1 MFIWALT
8 ATAAAVILIFILIY
22 VRIQI
27 KHTRRQL
34 EFMSENQTNM
44 RLTSSMP
51 GGEFNRLIDSINDI
65 VDTSKKI
72 QINSI
77 NAEKNLKEAIT
88 NISHD
93 IRTPLTSM
101 DGYFQLLAKS
111 DDMQEREH
119 YISII
124 RGRIES
130 LKDMLEELFTYTKLQ
145 NENLEL
151 ELEQTDFTK
160 TVIDTLFT
168 FYDEFKQRNLEPET
182 DIEESPLY
190 IFGNAE
196 AVRRTVQNLLK
207 NALEH
212 GGQTIGIVLKKA
224 DNQAVLT
231 CFNDIS
237 EPDNIDMSQIFTR
250 FYKAD
255 SARTSSSTG
264 LGLAIAKGLTEKSG
278 GQITAN
284 LENNIFSVTVT
295 YPLLGNN
302 Q

>member
-1 MFIWALT
+1 MFIWALA
-8 ATAAAVILIFILIY
+8 ATSAAVILIFILIY

-27 KHTRRQL
+27 KETRRHL

-51 GGEFNRLIDSINDI
+51 RGEFNRLIDSINDI

-145 NENLEL
+145 NENFEL
-151 ELEQTDFTK
+151 KLEQTDFTK